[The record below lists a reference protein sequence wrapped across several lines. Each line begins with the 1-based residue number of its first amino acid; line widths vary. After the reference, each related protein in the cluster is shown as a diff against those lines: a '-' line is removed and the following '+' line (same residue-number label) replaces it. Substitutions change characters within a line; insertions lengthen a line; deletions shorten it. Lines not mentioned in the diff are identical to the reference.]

1 MYATV
6 RIRARTPRGTV
17 VPLTAVLPTGD
28 RDLAFVV
35 RGGGIL
41 PVPVTV
47 GMRGD
52 STILVTDGL
61 AVGDTIVAS
70 ATFLFDSESSLA
82 AAMAGIMLDMGMG
95 LDMGGMEMGDMD
107 MGGADMSG
115 ADTSG
120 TGRREDAR

>member
-1 MYATV
+1 MPL
-6 RIRARTPRGTV
+6 RA
-17 VPLTAVLPTGD
+17 ALPTGD
-28 RDLAFVV
+28 RDLAFVE
-35 RGGGIL
+35 RGGGIV
-41 PVPVTV
+41 PAPVTV

-61 AVGDTIVAS
+61 SVGDTIVAS

-95 LDMGGMEMGDMD
+95 LDMGGMEMGDTGGDGTDMSGMD
-107 MGGADMSG
+107 MSGG

-120 TGRREDAR
+120 AARREDAR